1 MQLFQLFHI
10 TNSNHTIMFSN
21 HAHSI
26 GTTLIELREEEEKR
40 HGQNGKMILSYN
52 FHIWCFL
59 TEIFC
64 TLFSFHTYSDIKS
77 LKVKKS
83 ESKN

>member
-26 GTTLIELREEEEKR
+26 GTIVIELRKTTY
-40 HGQNGKMILSYN
+40 GQNGKITLSYN

-64 TLFSFHTYSDIKS
+64 TMFSFHTFSKL
-77 LKVKKS
+77 LKVKIP
-83 ESKN
+83 